1 MVENYRSMVHHLTRI
16 TLKLLDDPIPF
27 DLVRKADP
35 PSAEDVRAFGRQLSN
50 RAERVA
56 AMMELLAAK
65 GFTFS
70 AGKDCIYA
78 DSKEVEAQA
87 AKRYLIEHGF
97 HDQEFQVYLEYVRR
111 WGIM

>member
-1 MVENYRSMVHHLTRI
+1 MAKNDRSMVHHLTRI

-27 DLVRKADP
+27 DLVRKAQP
-35 PSAEDVRAFGRQLSN
+35 PSAKDVRAFGRQLGN

-56 AMMELLAAK
+56 KMMELLAAK
-65 GFTFS
+65 GFTFT

-78 DSKEVEAQA
+78 DSAEMEAQA
-87 AKRYLIEHGF
+87 VKRYLLENGF
-97 HDQEFQVYLEYVRR
+97 QDQEFQVYLEYVRK